1 MLGEAWGKLGE
12 QLGESSVKAILC
24 ERFGAPEDLV
34 LRDIEMPTPG
44 PGDVLV
50 EVHAAALNFFD
61 TLIIQGKYQ
70 FCPEMPF
77 SPGAEFAGRVL
88 ETGEGIEAFEP
99 GDRVMG
105 YVRWGAVRGAVIAS
119 EDDLIALPDE
129 VSDEA
134 AAGLSV
140 TYGTTLHAFRD
151 RARLEPGETV
161 AVLGASGGVGLAAVE
176 IAKAMGARV
185 IACASSADKLELA
198 RAHGADELV
207 NYAEDDLKLR
217 LKQLTNGSGVDVVYD
232 PVGGDYAEAA
242 LRATAWRGRYLV
254 VGFAAGEIPKLPLN
268 LVMLKG
274 CDVLGVFWSDAI
286 VREPEAHRDNMEQLL
301 AWVREGRIVPHL
313 HAAYPIEETAR
324 ALREL
329 ADRKAQGKVI
339 IRP

>member
-1 MLGEAWGKLGE
+1 M
-12 QLGESSVKAILC
+12 KAVLC
-24 ERFGAPEDLV
+24 ERLGAPEDLV
-34 LRDIEMPTPG
+34 LRDIEMPSPG
-44 PGDVLV
+44 PGELLV
-50 EVHAAALNFFD
+50 EVSAAALNFFD
-61 TLIIQGKYQ
+61 TLIIEGKYQ
-70 FCPEMPF
+70 FRPELPF

-105 YVRWGAVRGAVIAS
+105 YVRWGAVRGAVIAT
-119 EDDLIALPDE
+119 EDDLVALPDE

-140 TYGTTLHAFRD
+140 TYGTSLHAFRD

-185 IACASSADKLELA
+185 IACASSAEKLELA
-198 RAHGADELV
+198 RAHGADILV
-207 NYAEDDLKLR
+207 NYTQEDLKTR
-217 LKQLTNGSGVDVVYD
+217 LKQLTDGSGVDVVYD
-232 PVGGDYAEAA
+232 PVGGDLAEAA
-242 LRATAWRGRYLV
+242 LRATGWRGRYLV
-254 VGFAAGEIPKLPLN
+254 IGFAAGQIPKLPLN

-274 CDVLGVFWSDAI
+274 CDVLGVFWGDAI

-301 AWVREGRIVPHL
+301 AWMREGRIRPHL
-313 HAAYPIEETAR
+313 HAVYPIEETAR

-329 ADRKAQGKVI
+329 ADRKVLGKVI

>member
-1 MLGEAWGKLGE
+1 M
-12 QLGESSVKAILC
+12 KAVLC
-24 ERFGAPEDLV
+24 ERLGAPEDLV
-34 LRDIEMPTPG
+34 LRDIEMPSPG
-44 PGDVLV
+44 PGEVLV
-50 EVHAAALNFFD
+50 EVSAAALNFFD
-61 TLIIQGKYQ
+61 TLIIEGKYQ
-70 FCPEMPF
+70 FRPELPF

-105 YVRWGAVRGAVIAS
+105 YVRWGAVRGAVITS
-119 EDDLIALPDE
+119 EDDLVALPDE
-129 VSDEA
+129 ITDEA

-140 TYGTTLHAFRD
+140 TYGTSLHAFRD
-151 RARLEPGETV
+151 RAHLEPGETV

-185 IACASSADKLELA
+185 IACASSAEKLELA
-198 RAHGADELV
+198 RAHGADVLV
-207 NYAEDDLKLR
+207 NYAEEDLKTR
-217 LKQLTNGSGVDVVYD
+217 LKQLTDGCGVDVVYD
-232 PVGGDYAEAA
+232 PVGGDLSEAA
-242 LRATAWRGRYLV
+242 LRATGWRGRYLV

-274 CDVLGVFWSDAI
+274 CDVLGVFWGDAI

-301 AWVREGRIVPHL
+301 AWMREGRIRPHL
-313 HAAYPIEETAR
+313 HAVYPIEETAK

-329 ADRKAQGKVI
+329 ADRKVQGKVI

>member
-1 MLGEAWGKLGE
+1 M
-12 QLGESSVKAILC
+12 KAVLC
-24 ERFGAPEDLV
+24 ERLGAPEDLV
-34 LRDIEMPTPG
+34 LRDIEMPSPG
-44 PGDVLV
+44 PGELLV
-50 EVHAAALNFFD
+50 EVSAAALNFFD

-70 FCPEMPF
+70 FRPELPF

-105 YVRWGAVRGAVIAS
+105 YVRWGAVRGAVIAT
-119 EDDLIALPDE
+119 EDDLVALPDE

-140 TYGTTLHAFRD
+140 TYGTSLHAFRD

-185 IACASSADKLELA
+185 IACASSAEKLELA
-198 RAHGADELV
+198 RAHGADILV
-207 NYAEDDLKLR
+207 NYAEEDLKTR
-217 LKQLTNGSGVDVVYD
+217 LKQLTDGCGVDVVYD
-232 PVGGDYAEAA
+232 PVGGELAEAA
-242 LRATAWRGRYLV
+242 LRATGWRGRYLV
-254 VGFAAGEIPKLPLN
+254 IGFAAGEIPKLPLN

-274 CDVLGVFWSDAI
+274 CDVLGVFWGDAI

-301 AWVREGRIVPHL
+301 AWMREGRIRPHL
-313 HAAYPIEETAR
+313 HAVYPIEETAR

-329 ADRKAQGKVI
+329 ADRKVQGKVI

>member
-1 MLGEAWGKLGE
+1 M
-12 QLGESSVKAILC
+12 KAVLC
-24 ERFGAPEDLV
+24 ERLGAPEDLV
-34 LRDIEMPTPG
+34 LRDIEMLSPG
-44 PGDVLV
+44 PGEVLV
-50 EVHAAALNFFD
+50 EVSAAALNFFD

-70 FCPEMPF
+70 FRPELPF

-105 YVRWGAVRGAVIAS
+105 YVRWGAVRGAVIAT
-119 EDDLIALPDE
+119 EDDLVALPDE

-140 TYGTTLHAFRD
+140 TYGTSLHAFRD
-151 RARLEPGETV
+151 RAHLEPGETV

-185 IACASSADKLELA
+185 IACASSAEKLELA
-198 RAHGADELV
+198 RAHGADVLV
-207 NYAEDDLKLR
+207 NYAEEDLKTR
-217 LKQLTNGSGVDVVYD
+217 LKQLTDGCGVDMVYD
-232 PVGGDYAEAA
+232 PVGGELAEAA
-242 LRATAWRGRYLV
+242 LRATGWRGRYLV
-254 VGFAAGEIPKLPLN
+254 IGFAAGEIPKLPLN

-274 CDVLGVFWSDAI
+274 CDVLGVFWGDAI

-301 AWVREGRIVPHL
+301 AWMREGRISPHL
-313 HAAYPIEETAR
+313 HAVYPIEETAR

-329 ADRKAQGKVI
+329 ADRKVQGKVV

>member
-1 MLGEAWGKLGE
+1 M
-12 QLGESSVKAILC
+12 KAVLC
-24 ERFGAPEDLV
+24 ERLGAPEDLV
-34 LRDIEMPTPG
+34 LRDIEMPSPG
-44 PGDVLV
+44 PGELLV
-50 EVHAAALNFFD
+50 EVSAAALNFFD

-70 FCPEMPF
+70 FRPELPF

-105 YVRWGAVRGAVIAS
+105 YVRWGAVRGAVIAT
-119 EDDLIALPDE
+119 EDDLVALPDE

-140 TYGTTLHAFRD
+140 TYGTSLHAFRD

-185 IACASSADKLELA
+185 IACASSAEKLELA
-198 RAHGADELV
+198 RAHGADILV
-207 NYAEDDLKLR
+207 NYAEEDLKAR
-217 LKQLTNGSGVDVVYD
+217 LKQLTDGCGVDVVYD
-232 PVGGDYAEAA
+232 PVGGELAEAA
-242 LRATAWRGRYLV
+242 LRATGWRGRYLV
-254 VGFAAGEIPKLPLN
+254 IGFAAGEIPKLPLN

-274 CDVLGVFWSDAI
+274 CDVLGVFWGDAI

-301 AWVREGRIVPHL
+301 AWMREGRIRPHL
-313 HAAYPIEETAR
+313 HAVYPIEETAR

-329 ADRKAQGKVI
+329 ADRKVQGKVI

>member
-1 MLGEAWGKLGE
+1 
-12 QLGESSVKAILC
+12 
-24 ERFGAPEDLV
+24 
-34 LRDIEMPTPG
+34 MPSPG
-44 PGDVLV
+44 PGELLV
-50 EVHAAALNFFD
+50 EVSAAALNFFD
-61 TLIIQGKYQ
+61 TLIIEGKYQ
-70 FCPEMPF
+70 FRPELPF

-105 YVRWGAVRGAVIAS
+105 YVRWGAVRGAVIAT
-119 EDDLIALPDE
+119 EDDLVALPDE

-140 TYGTTLHAFRD
+140 TYGTSLHAFRD

-185 IACASSADKLELA
+185 IACASSAEKLELA
-198 RAHGADELV
+198 RAHGADVLV
-207 NYAEDDLKLR
+207 NYAEEDLKTR
-217 LKQLTNGSGVDVVYD
+217 LKQLTDGSGVDVVYD
-232 PVGGDYAEAA
+232 PVGGDLAEAA
-242 LRATAWRGRYLV
+242 LRATGWRGRYLV
-254 VGFAAGEIPKLPLN
+254 IGFAAGQIPKLPLN

-274 CDVLGVFWSDAI
+274 CDVLGVFWGDAI

-301 AWVREGRIVPHL
+301 AWVREGRIRPHL
-313 HAAYPIEETAR
+313 HAVYPIEETAR

-329 ADRKAQGKVI
+329 ADRKVQGKVI

>member
-1 MLGEAWGKLGE
+1 
-12 QLGESSVKAILC
+12 
-24 ERFGAPEDLV
+24 
-34 LRDIEMPTPG
+34 MPSPG
-44 PGDVLV
+44 PGELLV
-50 EVHAAALNFFD
+50 EVSAAALNFFD
-61 TLIIQGKYQ
+61 TLIIEGKYQ
-70 FCPEMPF
+70 FRPELPF

-105 YVRWGAVRGAVIAS
+105 YVRWGAVRGAVIAT
-119 EDDLIALPDE
+119 EDDLVALPDE

-140 TYGTTLHAFRD
+140 TYGTSLHAFRD

-185 IACASSADKLELA
+185 IACASSAEKLELA
-198 RAHGADELV
+198 RAHGADILV
-207 NYAEDDLKLR
+207 NYTQEDLKTR
-217 LKQLTNGSGVDVVYD
+217 LKQLTDGSGVDVVYD
-232 PVGGDYAEAA
+232 PVGGDLAEAA
-242 LRATAWRGRYLV
+242 LRATGWRGRYLV
-254 VGFAAGEIPKLPLN
+254 IGFAAGQIPKLPLN

-274 CDVLGVFWSDAI
+274 CDVLGVFWGDAI

-301 AWVREGRIVPHL
+301 AWMREGRIRPHL
-313 HAAYPIEETAR
+313 HAVYPIEETSR

-329 ADRKAQGKVI
+329 ADRKVQGKVI